1 MPQKNCKH
9 LENLIEAMKTLTA
22 IIEQAEE
29 GGYFAYCPEVKGAN
43 GQGETIEECC
53 EDLRLAIGL
62 VLEEIRE
69 QALAK
74 ISSSAIYKE
83 IVLSWKEAT

>member
-1 MPQKNCKH
+1 VPQKNCKH

-83 IVLSWKEAT
+83 IVLS